1 MNPQPGCLPLALGI
15 LFLTSVFSF
24 WGCSSQPET
33 PSDANTTETD
43 TNQTSS
49 ESSSY
54 PLDFCLVSGSDFA
67 ENPDMTPYVHVHE
80 GTIIKFCCKPC
91 LPKFEKNPDKYLAD
105 LKEEIEAL
113 AKEPQ
118 G

>member
-1 MNPQPGCLPLALGI
+1 MQPRCLPFTLGF
-15 LFLTSVFSF
+15 FLISSIFAF
-24 WGCSSQPET
+24 FGCSPGST
-33 PSDANTTETD
+33 DSDANSTTSD

-80 GTIIKFCCKPC
+80 GTTIKFCCKPC

-113 AKEPQ
+113 AKEPK